1 MPKETSKKLSLKD
14 KLIDDSLDVSLQNL
28 EVVPMKE
35 ILEIN
40 NKAKKLNLSYNAIEK
55 LPDTFIQLSYIK
67 ELDLSKNRLK
77 NLPANFGYLQNLK
90 SLDLLGNQL
99 INLPSSFAELKSLQ
113 WLDLKEN
120 PLESE
125 LKRAAGD
132 CNNEAD
138 CRRCATNVKKLIT
151 VQAAEEERRQQHKQ
165 EQQRKK
171 QLKLEAQE
179 KEKADELKR
188 QKKLEREKKRTE
200 AEELKRANKENK
212 KNGTTKKE
220 NDASQ
225 VLDGSKPSSGL
236 CTVLFKT
243 FIYLSFLLLTCLTVY
258 LVSINYCNRSAIDQ
272 KVLDSYFESPYIRQ
286 AFAFVDKN
294 VCPLAKKYRS
304 PVLDD
309 LVLKLEKLIFN

>member
-1 MPKETSKKLSLKD
+1 MAKESKKLNLKD
-14 KLIDDSLDVSLQNL
+14 KLTDDTLDISLQNL

-55 LPDTFIQLSYIK
+55 LPDTFIQLTYIR

-77 NLPANFGYLQNLK
+77 QLPANFGYMQNLK

-99 INLPSSFAELKSLQ
+99 TTLPSSFAELKSLM

-132 CNNEAD
+132 CNNETE
-138 CRRCATNVKKLIT
+138 CRRCATNVKKLIS
-151 VQAAEEERRQQHKQ
+151 VQAAEEELRQQQKL

-171 QLKLEAQE
+171 KLKLEAQE
-179 KEKADELKR
+179 KAKADELKR
-188 QKKLEREKKRTE
+188 QKKLEREKKRME
-200 AEELKRANKENK
+200 AEQLKQENKEIK
-212 KNGTTKKE
+212 KNGAPKKE
-220 NDASQ
+220 SGASQ
-225 VLDGSKPSSGL
+225 VLDGNEPSPGL
-236 CTVLFKT
+236 CSMLFRSLL
-243 FIYLSFLLLTCLTVY
+243 FLSFLLLTCLTVY
-258 LVSINYCNRSAIDQ
+258 LVSINFCNRSAIDQ
-272 KVLDSYFESPYIRQ
+272 KILDSYFESQYVRQ
-286 AFAFVDKN
+286 AFTFVDKN
-294 VCPLAKKYRS
+294 VCPLVKKYRS

-309 LVLKLEKLIFN
+309 LVLQLEKLIFN